1 MMSPA
6 SNSAFPSTPLTQLVG
21 SNGPIHALTYSS
33 SPGTYILTGSADRN
47 IRLYNPFPAQA
58 SGVGVV
64 GPSKLI
70 QTYAAHGYEVLD
82 IAVSRCVSASSV
94 LPTECL
100 YKGKII
106 LY

>member
-1 MMSPA
+1 MNPTYS
-6 SNSAFPSTPLTQLVG
+6 SSFPSTPLTQLVG
-21 SNGPIHALTYSS
+21 SIGPIHALTYSS

-82 IAVSRCVSASSV
+82 IAVSRCVYSLS
-94 LPTECL
+94 LPLSYTTSL
-100 YKGKII
+100 KAKSI
-106 LY
+106 

>member
-1 MMSPA
+1 MGTMSQP
-6 SNSAFPSTPLTQLVG
+6 NFPSTPLAQLAN

-47 IRLYNPFPAQA
+47 VRLYNPFPAQA

-82 IAVSRCVSASSV
+82 IAVSRCVLVFISYFSLTYIGVPRA
-94 LPTECL
+94 
-100 YKGKII
+100 
-106 LY
+106 